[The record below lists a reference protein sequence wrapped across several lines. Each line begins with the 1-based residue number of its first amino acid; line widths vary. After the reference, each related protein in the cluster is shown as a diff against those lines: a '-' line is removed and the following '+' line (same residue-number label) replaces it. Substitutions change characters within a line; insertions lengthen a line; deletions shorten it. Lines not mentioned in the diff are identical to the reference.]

1 MKLTRVH
8 FLPAASHAAINQDR
22 SRSPTMLSIFLVI
35 VIRCGFR
42 SVRDLEVKT
51 ILGGPFGSIRSSV
64 IENWEVV
71 RSSEVRNVLNLC

>member
-22 SRSPTMLSIFLVI
+22 SRSPTMLVI
-35 VIRCGFR
+35 VTRCGFR